1 MHEGRSRHNCGTS
14 APAAWDGANP
24 PVLEPCGPELVQVY
38 TGHGAGVRRL
48 LLAFG
53 RLNVFL
59 ALTNDGE
66 ARHDCRDCDEADT

>member
-1 MHEGRSRHNCGTS
+1 MRKGRSRQNCGTG
-14 APAAWDGANP
+14 APAAWDRHGP
-24 PVLEPCGPELVQVY
+24 DGLEPGGPELVQVY

-53 RLNVFL
+53 RLNVLL
-59 ALTNDGE
+59 ALPNNGE